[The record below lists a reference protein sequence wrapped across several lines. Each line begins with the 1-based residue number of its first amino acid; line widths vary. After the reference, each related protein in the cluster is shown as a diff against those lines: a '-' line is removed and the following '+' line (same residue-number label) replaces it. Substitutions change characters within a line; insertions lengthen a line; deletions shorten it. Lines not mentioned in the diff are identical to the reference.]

1 MKVMVGIRIE
11 KRGMNLLATIGTA
24 LILGAT
30 FFTESILS
38 YFIGGVCF
46 GLIFNQ
52 MFKDYLNKR

>member
-1 MKVMVGIRIE
+1 MGRIRIE
-11 KRGMNLLATIGTA
+11 SGGKNLLAIIGTA

-30 FFTESILS
+30 FFNGSLVI
-38 YFIGGVCF
+38 YFLGSCCF

>member
-1 MKVMVGIRIE
+1 MERIRIE
-11 KRGMNLLATIGTA
+11 SGGKNLLAIIGTA

-30 FFTESILS
+30 FFTGSIFS
-38 YFIGGVCF
+38 YFVGGVCF

>member
-1 MKVMVGIRIE
+1 MVGIRIE

-30 FFTESILS
+30 FFTGSIFS

>member
-1 MKVMVGIRIE
+1 MGRIRIE
-11 KRGMNLLATIGTA
+11 SGGKNLLAIIGTA

-30 FFTESILS
+30 FFTGSIFS

>member
-1 MKVMVGIRIE
+1 MERIRIE
-11 KRGMNLLATIGTA
+11 SGGKNLLAIIGTA

-30 FFTESILS
+30 FFTGSIFS